1 MLSLLEYV
9 YQEVDSQLIITKYPS
24 GKLEGRSFPDKFSQ
38 TLQGTPKFKALSF
51 IIGALGAIVVS
62 SPDDLLTIRIQ
73 DQEAM

>member
-9 YQEVDSQLIITKYPS
+9 YQEVDSQLIITKYLS
-24 GKLEGRSFPDKFSQ
+24 GKLEGRLFPDKLSQ

-62 SPDDLLTIRIQ
+62 SPDDLLTICIQ
-73 DQEAM
+73 DQEAT